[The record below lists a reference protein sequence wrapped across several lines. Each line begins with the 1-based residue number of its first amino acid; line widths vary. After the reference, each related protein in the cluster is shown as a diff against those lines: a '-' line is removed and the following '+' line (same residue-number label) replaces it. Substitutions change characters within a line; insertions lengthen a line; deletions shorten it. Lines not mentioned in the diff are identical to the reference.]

1 MLSLSKYMD
10 SPSIKHLK
18 LLKELLLI
26 EREEDFLQYKEQF
39 LKAGIERRK
48 QNGVTWYPIQI
59 LNNELGYGD
68 LLQIEVERTTNLDMP
83 HHFST
88 GKNISLFS
96 NKIPDDANEMIG
108 TIKRSGK
115 NKMLIILHAEELPDW
130 AYDGKLGINIQ
141 FDDNSY
147 TEMQKA
153 LDTIINARIPIAIG
167 SKQAELREIFHG
179 NKKPSFEKI
188 DESIIIPQLNLSQN
202 RAVRHALAA
211 NDIAVI
217 HGPPGT
223 GKTTTLVHAIRLT
236 LQTEK
241 QVLVCAPTNTAVDL
255 LSEKLLEQGIN
266 VLRVGHPARISEEL
280 MGTSVD
286 GQVQNSTY
294 YKDIKSL
301 RKNAEEYFRMAGK
314 YKRVFGREDAQQ
326 RAAFYSEAKNCL
338 KEARLLED
346 HVVNELFV
354 NAQVIC
360 CTPVTSTHRALAKK
374 TFNTLFFDEASQA
387 LEPMTWIPLLKCKRV
402 IFSGDHFQ
410 LPPVVK
416 SIDAKKEGLDVTLLD
431 TCMKLEGASSLLTRQ
446 YRMHNAIMSFSNAY
460 FYKNELEADVSVK
473 DALLDARY
481 DPHQL
486 PQGGREEAALLSVPV
501 ELVDTAGCSF
511 DELQNPETLSLS
523 NKGEADLLYKHL
535 NLLLEQYEYSKQE
548 QKISIGI
555 ISPYKE
561 QIELLKEKLLENN
574 FEGKPISEISV
585 KTIDGFQGEER
596 DVIYIS
602 LVRSNPNSEIGFLS
616 DIRRMNVALT
626 RAKKKLVVIMDTS
639 TVGNHPF
646 YKAFAEY
653 CEKNSF
659 YKSAWEFLY

>member
-1 MLSLSKYMD
+1 MD
-10 SPSIKHLK
+10 SPSIAHLK

-26 EREEDFLQYKEQF
+26 EREEDFFQYKEQF
-39 LKAGIERRK
+39 LKVGIEQRRL
-48 QNGVTWYPIQI
+48 NGVTWYPIQI
-59 LNNELGYGD
+59 LSEELGYGD
-68 LLQIEVERTTNLDMP
+68 LLQIEVERTTHLDSP
-83 HHFST
+83 HQFST
-88 GKNISLFS
+88 GKNLTLFS
-96 NKIPDDANEMIG
+96 NKNPDELQEVVG

-153 LDTIINARIPIAIG
+153 LDLVINSRNN
-167 SKQAELREIFHG
+167 KTAELREILQG
-179 NKKPSFEKI
+179 AQSPSFEKP
-188 DESIIIPQLNLSQN
+188 DETIIIPNLNLSQN
-202 RAVRHALAA
+202 RAIRHVLSA
-211 NDIAVI
+211 NDVAVI

-223 GKTTTLVHAIRLT
+223 GKTTTLVQAIRLT
-236 LQTEK
+236 LQSEK

-255 LSEKLLEQGIN
+255 LTEKLLEQGIS

-280 MGTSVD
+280 ISTSVD
-286 GQVQNSTY
+286 GQIQSHQY
-294 YKDIKSL
+294 YKDIKNL

-314 YKRVFGREDAQQ
+314 YKRVFGKEDAAQ
-326 RAAFYSEAKNCL
+326 RAAFYTEAKNCI

-346 HVVNELFV
+346 HVVNSLFES
-354 NAQVIC
+354 AQVIC
-360 CTPVTSTHRALAKK
+360 CTPVTSTNRGLQKK
-374 TFNTLFFDEASQA
+374 TFKTLFFDEASQA
-387 LEPMTWIPLLKCKRV
+387 LEPMVWIPLLKCNRI

-416 SIDAKKEGLDVTLLD
+416 SIKAKKEGLDVTMLD
-431 TCMKLEGASSLLTRQ
+431 RCIKLDGISYLLTRQ

-460 FYKNELEADVSVK
+460 FYNNELEADISVK
-473 DALLDARY
+473 EILLDATS
-481 DPHQL
+481 
-486 PQGGREEAALLSVPV
+486 ESTLLSAPV

-523 NKGEADLLYKHL
+523 NAGEADLLFKHL
-535 NLLLEQYEYSKQE
+535 NLLLEQFSYSYTKQ
-548 QKISIGI
+548 KMSIGI

-561 QIELLKEKLLENN
+561 QIELLKEKLAEQE
-574 FEGKPISEISV
+574 FAEKPIEHISV

-602 LVRSNPNSEIGFLS
+602 LVRSNSNSEIGFLS

-626 RAKKKLVVIMDTS
+626 RAKKKLVVIMDTA
-639 TVGNHPF
+639 TVGNQPF
-646 YKAFAEY
+646 YKSFIEY
-653 CEKNSF
+653 CEKNNF
-659 YKSAWEFLY
+659 YKSAWEFL

>member
-1 MLSLSKYMD
+1 MD

-26 EREEDFLQYKEQF
+26 EREEDFFQYKEQF

-59 LNNELGYGD
+59 LNDELGYGD

-88 GKNISLFS
+88 GKNVSLFS
-96 NKIPDDANEMIG
+96 NKQPDEANEVIG

-130 AYDGKLGINIQ
+130 AYDGKLGVNIQ

-153 LDTIINARIPIAIG
+153 LDIAIG
-167 SKQAELREIFHG
+167 ARNCKQAELREIFHG
-179 NKKPSFEKI
+179 TEKAGFEKP
-188 DESIIIPQLNLSQN
+188 DENILIPQLNLSQN
-202 RAVRHALAA
+202 RAVRHALSA
-211 NDIAVI
+211 NDVAVI

-223 GKTTTLVHAIRLT
+223 GKTTTLVQAIRVT
-236 LQTEK
+236 LQNEK

-255 LSEKLLEQGIN
+255 LTEKLTEQGIK
-266 VLRVGHPARISEEL
+266 VLRVGHPARVSEEL
-280 MGTSVD
+280 MNMTVD
-286 GQVQNSTY
+286 GQIQSSEY
-294 YKDIKSL
+294 YKDIKNL

-326 RAAFYSEAKNCL
+326 RAAFYTEAKNCI

-346 HVVNELFV
+346 HVVNELFN

-360 CTPVTSTHRALAKK
+360 CTPVTSTHRSLAKK
-374 TFNTLFFDEASQA
+374 TFRTLFFDEASQA
-387 LEPMTWIPLLKCKRV
+387 LEPMTWIPILKCQRV

-416 SIDAKKEGLDVTLLD
+416 SIQAKKEGLDVTLLNK
-431 TCMKLEGASSLLTRQ
+431 CMKLEGVSSLLTRQ
-446 YRMHNAIMSFSNAY
+446 YRMHNAIMSFSNSY

-473 DALLDARY
+473 DALLDATSES
-481 DPHQL
+481 DFL
-486 PQGGREEAALLSVPV
+486 NKPV

-511 DELQNPETLSLS
+511 DEMQNPETLSIL
-523 NKGEADLLYKHL
+523 NRGEADLLFKHL
-535 NLLLEQYEYSKQE
+535 NLLLEQYAYSKLE
-548 QKISIGI
+548 HHITVGI

-561 QIELLKEKLLENN
+561 QIELLKEKLAEQD
-574 FEGKPISEISV
+574 FTDKPIGHISV

-602 LVRSNPNSEIGFLS
+602 LVRSNTNSEIGFLS

-626 RAKKKLVVIMDTS
+626 RTKKKLVVIMDTS

-646 YKAFAEY
+646 YKAFTEY
-653 CEKNSF
+653 CEKNGF

>member
-1 MLSLSKYMD
+1 MLSLPKYMD

-18 LLKELLLI
+18 LLKELLLM

-59 LNNELGYGD
+59 LNDELGYGD

-96 NKIPDDANEMIG
+96 NKIPDDANEVIG

-153 LDTIINARIPIAIG
+153 LDTIINARNC
-167 SKQAELREIFHG
+167 KQADLRELIAG
-179 NKKPSFEKI
+179 GQKPSFEKI
-188 DESIIIPQLNLSQN
+188 DESIVIPQLNLSQN

-255 LSEKLLEQGIN
+255 LSEKLLEQGIH

-294 YKDIKSL
+294 YKDIKNL

-360 CTPVTSTHRALAKK
+360 CTPVTSTHRALSKK
-374 TFNTLFFDEASQA
+374 TFHTLFFDEASQA
-387 LEPMTWIPLLKCKRV
+387 LEPMTWIPLLKCQRV

-416 SIDAKKEGLDVTLLD
+416 SIDAKKEGLDITMLD

-446 YRMHNAIMSFSNAY
+446 YRMHTAIMSFSNAY

-473 DALLDARY
+473 DALLDVTSES
-481 DPHQL
+481 D
-486 PQGGREEAALLSVPV
+486 LLNKPV

-523 NKGEADLLYKHL
+523 NNGEADLLFKHL
-535 NLLLEQYEYSKQE
+535 SLLLEQYEYSKQE

-561 QIELLKEKLLENN
+561 QIERLKEKLIEHN

-602 LVRSNPNSEIGFLS
+602 LVRSNSNSEIGFLR

-646 YKAFAEY
+646 YKAFTEY
-653 CEKNSF
+653 CEKNGF